1 MPGYFPFDVLV
12 AVVEAEQYKPVMYNS
27 FLLQA
32 LKELVVW
39 LDCAEVGPGQWGVT
53 RYKSGGAEV
62 HAGVDGDLRWHSLR
76 DAEDGKVELR
86 WHAEGLPEDTSTYLR
101 AEWSPEGGE
110 DIAHKPADAA
120 EVDERGWG

>member
-12 AVVEAEQYKPVMYNS
+12 AVVEAEQYKPGMYNS

-39 LDCAEVGPGQWGVT
+39 LDCAEVGPWQWGFT

-62 HAGVDGDLRWHSLR
+62 HAGVDGDLRWKSLR
-76 DAEDGKVELR
+76 DAEDGKFELR
-86 WHAEGLPEDTSTYLR
+86 WHAEGLTEDTNTCVRHDLS
-101 AEWSPEGGE
+101 
-110 DIAHKPADAA
+110 
-120 EVDERGWG
+120 